1 MGNRDPLKKQHTP
14 PSNTRDEDEDDED
27 EDVDDREIADL
38 ERVRTESPVGCEWTL
53 VSETDESMTYI
64 MQLPTGCLVRVKAWG
79 LGGEP
84 MMSVVFA
91 PGVSLG
97 DFVRE
102 PAISPE
108 DRMRLLA
115 LFEQPKG
122 APPSD
127 APPAAEG

>member
-38 ERVRTESPVGCEWTL
+38 ERVRTESPVGCEW
-53 VSETDESMTYI
+53 
-64 MQLPTGCLVRVKAWG
+64 
-79 LGGEP
+79 